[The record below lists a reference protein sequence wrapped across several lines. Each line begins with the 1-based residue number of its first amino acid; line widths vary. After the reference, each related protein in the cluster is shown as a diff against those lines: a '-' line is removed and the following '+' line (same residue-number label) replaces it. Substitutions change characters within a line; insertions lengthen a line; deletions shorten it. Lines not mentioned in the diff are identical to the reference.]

1 MPDRRKEIAN
11 ELDGLVKDGVFIW
24 LAEQIRDPQSHNPN
38 SRMPA
43 SGDKI
48 NEQDL
53 RALATYLAS
62 LK

>member
-1 MPDRRKEIAN
+1 MRSVD
-11 ELDGLVKDGVFIW
+11 W
-24 LAEQIRDPQSHNPN
+24 LMEQIRDPQSHKPD

-43 SGDKI
+43 SPNI
-48 NEQDL
+48 SEPDL